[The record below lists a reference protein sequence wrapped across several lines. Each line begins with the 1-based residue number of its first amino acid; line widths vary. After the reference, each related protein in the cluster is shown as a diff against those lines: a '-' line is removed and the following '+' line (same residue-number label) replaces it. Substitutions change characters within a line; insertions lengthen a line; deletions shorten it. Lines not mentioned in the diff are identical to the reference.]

1 MIFSKKHIEMIK
13 AGIKTQTRRKS
24 NVYVPGQAYTIQ
36 PGRGK
41 RGITDGV
48 IVITRKRIEYN
59 LERYLQPS
67 PVSFRAHMLSHS
79 DAEAEGSYTQAEYEK
94 LYSLMY
100 KNWEIRYAYTF
111 VYVEVDFGEASP

>member
-24 NVYVPGQAYTIQ
+24 NIYVPGQAYTIQ
-36 PGRGK
+36 PSRGK
-41 RGITDGV
+41 RGIKDGV
-48 IVITRKRIEYN
+48 IVITRKRVEYN
-59 LERYLQPS
+59 LS
-67 PVSFRAHMLSHS
+67 GAHVLSHS
-79 DAEAEGSYTQAEYEK
+79 DAKAEGSFTQAEYEK

-111 VYVEVDFGEASP
+111 VYVEIEADEAGH